1 MRCSNGDLVAKPAKK
16 SLNVEIYGWYV
27 SIDVRDV
34 SRRPH
39 WEIRVNISR
48 SKEDRRERRGHRFH
62 VAPELADKL
71 KIDKWSETKRKD
83 LFSQAAKKVIIRD
96 FHEIFSEPEEGLDSL
111 RPLTEADLTE
121 QAP

>member
-1 MRCSNGDLVAKPAKK
+1 M
-16 SLNVEIYGWYV
+16 

-34 SRRPH
+34 SKRPN

-48 SKEDRRERRGHRFH
+48 SKENRRERRGHRFY
-62 VAPELADKL
+62 VAPELSEKL
-71 KIDKWSETKRKD
+71 NVDKWPDMKRRE

-96 FHEIFSEPEEGLDSL
+96 FHEIFAEPEEGLDSL

-121 QAP
+121 QTP

>member
-1 MRCSNGDLVAKPAKK
+1 VAQKKKK

-27 SIDVRDV
+27 SINVKDV
-34 SRRPH
+34 SKRPH

-48 SKEDRRERRGHRFH
+48 SKENRRERRGHRFN
-62 VAPELADKL
+62 VAPELAEKL
-71 KIDKWSETKRKD
+71 KIDKWSDTKRRD

-111 RPLTEADLTE
+111 RPLTEADLIDEVT
-121 QAP
+121 